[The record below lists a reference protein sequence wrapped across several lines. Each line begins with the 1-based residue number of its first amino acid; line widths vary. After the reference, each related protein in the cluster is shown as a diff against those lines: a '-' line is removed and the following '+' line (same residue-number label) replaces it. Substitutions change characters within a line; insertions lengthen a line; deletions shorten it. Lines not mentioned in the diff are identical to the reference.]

1 LKKQADFS
9 TFEELYRDYGKK
21 ILNLALR
28 MTGDEDDARD
38 LTQEIFIKV
47 YENIDTFEE
56 KSHVYTWIYRIAVN
70 HIFNH
75 LKKIRRTR
83 WLNIMNENIM
93 EALHEDQIDPGYLA
107 DSGEKSPD
115 RLLEKHERETIVR
128 EMVESLHPKYR
139 VPFLLF
145 RYEELSYEEIATTL
159 NLSLS
164 AVEAR
169 IHRAKKQLMEKMKP
183 WLKDL

>member
-1 LKKQADFS
+1 LTKQADFS

-47 YENIDTFEE
+47 YENLGKFEE
-56 KSHVYTWIYRIAVN
+56 KSQIYTWIYRIAVN

-75 LKKIRRTR
+75 LKKIKRTR
-83 WLNIMNENIM
+83 WLNVLNENI
-93 EALHEDQIDPGYLA
+93 LDVLREDQVDPGYLT
-107 DSGEKSPD
+107 DSGIMAPD
-115 RLLEKHERETIVR
+115 QLLEKREREKIVR
-128 EMVESLHPKYR
+128 EMIDSLAPKYR
-139 VPFLLF
+139 VPFVLF
-145 RYEELSYEEIATTL
+145 RYEEQSYEEIASTL

-183 WLKDL
+183 WVKDL

>member
-1 LKKQADFS
+1 LKRQADFS
-9 TFEELYRDYGKK
+9 TFEELYREHGKK
-21 ILNLALR
+21 ILNLAQR
-28 MTGDEDDARD
+28 MTGNEDDARD

-47 YENIDTFEE
+47 YESLASFEGKSNI
-56 KSHVYTWIYRIAVN
+56 YTWIYRIAVN

-75 LKKIRRTR
+75 LSKMRRTR
-83 WLNIMNENIM
+83 WLNVLNENIM
-93 EALHEDQIDPGYLA
+93 DALREEQVDPLYPVN
-107 DSGEKSPD
+107 SGEMPPD
-115 RLLEKHERETIVR
+115 LQMEKREREKIVR
-128 EMVESLHPKYR
+128 QMIDSLHPKYR

-145 RYEELSYEEIATTL
+145 RYEELSYEEIASTL

-169 IHRAKKQLMEKMKP
+169 IHRAKKQLVEKMKP